1 MQLSGLF
8 QNFRPSVQ
16 RNKVTVGAAVYLK
29 VNTPIVWNYQRSQHP
44 NYEDATGERMKFVPV
59 EQQWASN
66 THGISSRTSWR

>member
-29 VNTPIVWNYQRSQHP
+29 VNTPIVWNYQWSH
-44 NYEDATGERMKFVPV
+44 
-59 EQQWASN
+59 
-66 THGISSRTSWR
+66 I